1 MGPSRNQ
8 GKNRLRTYVLSSR
21 AQTIYYSSSPF
32 PIAFKLSKGHTS
44 PFILWKKRTYSV
56 TWWDIT
62 FEQRHFRLN
71 DFTTTYYS
79 LHTAGVPDRI
89 QKHNTVDKNEKII
102 ILFLYIKKFLKIVES
117 DLRIQIGW
125 FLGVQRPILKS
136 KFKKYTYLGPSHQ
149 PYMYKA
155 IP

>member
-1 MGPSRNQ
+1 MYFNATRRSAKNRTEPSPSRTQ
-8 GKNRLRTYVLSSR
+8 GKNWLRTYVLSSR

-89 QKHNTVDKNEKII
+89 QKHNTVDKNEKKINFVFI
-102 ILFLYIKKFLKIVES
+102 YYQKILE
-117 DLRIQIGW
+117 DRRNLRKNTNRVI
-125 FLGVQRPILKS
+125 FRRAAS
-136 KFKKYTYLGPSHQ
+136 NSEE
-149 PYMYKA
+149 
-155 IP
+155 